1 MATVV
6 VNPNQQKNPLLQH
19 VKQPQRFYGQTAA
32 GPDQQV
38 VQHTSQPLYWDYMLE
53 GGGATCGFLFVSV
66 RFFARDPKYLEG
78 RITGAGALKGSV
90 KEGVGVRA
98 VLCHYDAKPGPTAQ
112 ESLQAVNSLCV
123 KHKLT
128 LLVGWS
134 NEECARHIAV
144 LRRPLGQRLDFLK
157 VRRSFGRAAAQ
168 AGSTPK
174 GVLAS
179 IKTVTKKDGESL
191 VDRVG
196 CFSDVVK
203 AAPER
208 LAGVPGIGPVKV
220 DMLRGIFTASL
231 KQFAKEA
238 PPPQAAVPPPVAD
251 FPRPSAA
258 AALHAAARPQAFVP
272 SASAA
277 PVQYAKPVP
286 FYPPVTASVVPAAPK
301 VSAPQRVASAAAI
314 EVMLKEAAKASEP
327 HPVATQALQSG
338 KRPSRGDSDGEDDD
352 DFLPVV
358 IVKRARTE

>member
-6 VNPNQQKNPLLQH
+6 VNPNQQKNPLMQH

-32 GPDQQV
+32 GPV
-38 VQHTSQPLYWDYMLE
+38 VQQTSQPLYWDYMLE
-53 GGGATCGFLFVSV
+53 GGGATCGFLFVSI

-78 RITGAGALKGSV
+78 RITGAGALKGAV

-128 LLVGWS
+128 LLVGWN

-144 LRRPLGQRLDFLK
+144 LRRPLGQRLDLLK
-157 VRRSFGRAAAQ
+157 VRRSFGRAVAQ

-231 KQFAKEA
+231 KQFAKESPPQTAA
-238 PPPQAAVPPPVAD
+238 PPLVAD
-251 FPRPSAA
+251 FPRPSAG

-272 SASAA
+272 CAPSAPMHST
-277 PVQYAKPVP
+277 KPVP
-286 FYPPVTASVVPAAPK
+286 FYPPVAASAVQAAPK
-301 VSAPQRVASAAAI
+301 VAAPQRVASAAAI

-338 KRPSRGDSDGEDDD
+338 KRPRGDSDGEDDD
-352 DFLPVV
+352 DDFLPIV
-358 IVKRARTE
+358 IAKRARTE